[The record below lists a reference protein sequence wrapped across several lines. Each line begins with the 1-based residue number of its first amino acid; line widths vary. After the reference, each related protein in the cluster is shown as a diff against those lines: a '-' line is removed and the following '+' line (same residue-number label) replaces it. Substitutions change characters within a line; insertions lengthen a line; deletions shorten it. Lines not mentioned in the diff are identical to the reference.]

1 MSKESLEHLR
11 DYIQLTLSPSDI
23 SWLADEL
30 LLISQKEQQLEPYT
44 IEELEERVMASER
57 QIAEGRFQDFDEALD
72 ELEAE
77 FAEEDKRMTETV
89 ESNRIRRCHAPDSPD
104 GQVHPEGVRQKQPRQ
119 VHAGCPPDKTVAGR

>member
-1 MSKESLEHLR
+1 MSRESLEHLR

-44 IEELEERVMASER
+44 IEELEESVMASER

-77 FAEEDKRMTETV
+77 FAK
-89 ESNRIRRCHAPDSPD
+89 
-104 GQVHPEGVRQKQPRQ
+104 GV
-119 VHAGCPPDKTVAGR
+119 D

>member
-1 MSKESLEHLR
+1 MSRESLEHLR

-89 ESNRIRRCHAPDSPD
+89 
-104 GQVHPEGVRQKQPRQ
+104 
-119 VHAGCPPDKTVAGR
+119 

>member
-1 MSKESLEHLR
+1 MILRYHSFFSTIFAPEITKNRKTMSKESLEHLR

-57 QIAEGRFQDFDEALD
+57 QIAEGRFQDFDEALN

-89 ESNRIRRCHAPDSPD
+89 
-104 GQVHPEGVRQKQPRQ
+104 
-119 VHAGCPPDKTVAGR
+119 

>member
-30 LLISQKEQQLEPYT
+30 FLLSQKSQQLEPYT
-44 IEELEERVMASER
+44 IEELEARVTASEQ
-57 QIAEGRFQDFDEALD
+57 QIAEGRWKDFDKALD

-77 FAEEDKRMTETV
+77 FEEEDKRMAETV
-89 ESNRIRRCHAPDSPD
+89 
-104 GQVHPEGVRQKQPRQ
+104 
-119 VHAGCPPDKTVAGR
+119 

>member
-1 MSKESLEHLR
+1 MKKKRMILRYHSFFCTIFAPEITKNRKTMSKESLEHLR

-89 ESNRIRRCHAPDSPD
+89 
-104 GQVHPEGVRQKQPRQ
+104 
-119 VHAGCPPDKTVAGR
+119 